1 MNSKPIFNNKFLQLA
16 QSLLEKETLN
26 YDEVV
31 SLIGPPAQEAKK
43 RKIEPIEFEDSLN
56 SLTQKD

>member
-1 MNSKPIFNNKFLQLA
+1 MQLA
-16 QSLLEKETLN
+16 EALLIRETLN

-31 SLIGPPAQEAKK
+31 ELIGPPLYDDAK

-56 SLTQKD
+56 SLSQKNEK